1 MGLLIWILQP
11 HHKLGAGKGMTP
23 WALLPWHLTHQSG
36 SWHRTLLEDNI
47 CYLCFLMPQSDWQKS
62 EDVGLKRGGGR
73 RRELSV
79 TCACGKRAHFTEQQ
93 ASISGSVVQQT
104 VSGKALMLSHSE
116 YREVWTVTQG
126 LPVLLSPVYKIILTC
141 VLAIQIFSD
150 TGCFFL

>member
-1 MGLLIWILQP
+1 MGAEC
-11 HHKLGAGKGMTP
+11 H
-23 WALLPWHLTHQSG
+23 
-36 SWHRTLLEDNI
+36 
-47 CYLCFLMPQSDWQKS
+47 
-62 EDVGLKRGGGR
+62 
-73 RRELSV
+73 
-79 TCACGKRAHFTEQQ
+79 CACGKRAHFTEQQ